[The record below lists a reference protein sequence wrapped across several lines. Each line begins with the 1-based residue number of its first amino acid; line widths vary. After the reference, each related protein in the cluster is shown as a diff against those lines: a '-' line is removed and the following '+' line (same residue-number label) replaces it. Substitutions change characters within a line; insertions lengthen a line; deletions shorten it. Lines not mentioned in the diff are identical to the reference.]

1 MEEKKFWPPYRKRK
15 VFDMSSHV
23 NFFDKAGH
31 KLAQLRAKH
40 AASPRTAAVLFA
52 LWALEKAA
60 GTHLSGDRTPTS
72 SKDDDSPLTMAA
84 LVRGGIG
91 DAVLST
97 AFLHA
102 LAEYA
107 DVPVL
112 IDVYSSSSP
121 EIVSSL
127 CYGHPVFRKV
137 ASLKDDIDNN
147 YDIVV
152 DITRMAWFPGMNRRK
167 TARLA
172 PHLFKFMEDC
182 NKFHHE
188 HHFFFTDEGQRI
200 GMDYADTVGVFRQG
214 QMDVKNVL
222 HLKNQR
228 FAILC
233 EEDVQVTRKAFGL
246 GERYI
251 TLHRESGNSGK
262 GSLKLWPEDNYHTL
276 IVRLKEQYPHIDIVF
291 LGSKKDGDFPGTID
305 LRGRTSFPVLKAL
318 LKGAALHVG
327 GEGLMP
333 HLRHFLHGG
342 PSVVLFGPTSCRHY
356 GYAENCNINGTLCP
370 EGCEWISQDWQQ
382 TCIKGFSSCRCMD
395 EISVSHVME
404 KISASLSLHSSTGG
418 KQ

>member
-1 MEEKKFWPPYRKRK
+1 MP
-15 VFDMSSHV
+15 SHI

-31 KLAQLRAKH
+31 RLAQLRAKYPS
-40 AASPRTAAVLFA
+40 SPRTAALLFV
-52 LWALEKAA
+52 LWALKKAA
-60 GTHLSGDRTPTS
+60 STHLSGDCMPTS
-72 SKDDDSPLTMAA
+72 LKNDDSPLTMAA

-97 AFLHA
+97 AFLYA

-107 DVPVL
+107 GTPVV

-121 EIVSSL
+121 DVVRSL

-137 ASLKDDIDNN
+137 SSLKENIDDE

-152 DITRMAWFPGMNRRK
+152 DITRMAWFPGVNRRK
-167 TARLA
+167 AAKLA
-172 PHLFKFMEDC
+172 PHLFEFMEDC
-182 NKFHHE
+182 NAFRRK

-200 GMDYADTVGVFRQG
+200 GMDYADTVGAFRQG
-214 QMDVKNVL
+214 QMDRKNVL
-222 HLKNQR
+222 RLKEQK
-228 FAILC
+228 FAIIC
-233 EEDVQVTRKAFGL
+233 EEDVQHTRKSFGL
-246 GERYI
+246 SEHYI

-262 GSLKLWPEDNYHTL
+262 DSLKLWPEDNYHTL
-276 IVRLKEQYPHIDIVF
+276 IARLKEQYPDMDIVL
-291 LGSKKDGDFPGTID
+291 LGSKKDGDFPGTVD

-318 LKGAALHVG
+318 LKGASLHVG

-356 GYAENCNINGTLCP
+356 GYAENCNISGTLCP

-382 TCIKGFSSCRCMD
+382 TCIKGFSSCQCME
-395 EISVSHVME
+395 EISVSHVM
-404 KISASLSLHSSTGG
+404 KKLSAFLSLHSSTGG
-418 KQ
+418 I